1 MASQSDRSQPSL
13 WALDDSQMKSAVRFD
28 KRFCGV
34 CVGLNQ
40 EYRATTEVTFT
51 TAVRADINIQCEM

>member
-13 WALDDSQMKSAVRFD
+13 WALDDSQMKSAVRFE

-34 CVGLNQ
+34 CVSLNH
-40 EYRATTEVTFT
+40 EYRATTEVTYT
-51 TAVRADINIQCEM
+51 TAVRSDIKLQ